1 MKPSVIYSY
10 IVDVL
15 RNCRTGGMGWAA
27 SCDAARNLNPHAF
40 ACVLAECKAAVEERR
55 DIADFRGVCEDI
67 LEKMLRMKL
76 HLSEADANGMN
87 PLFKK
92 EMVEVG
98 LMFKFD
104 QCHPAD
110 GITPALDLTGEVYD
124 SLKQS
129 DDHDALG
136 EVPLKRD
143 TAKEKI
149 AYLDALEEAA
159 LKQNRI

>member
-1 MKPSVIYSY
+1 MKPAVIYSF

-55 DIADFRGVCEDI
+55 DIADFRGVCEGT
-67 LEKMLRMKL
+67 LEKVLRLRL

-87 PLFKK
+87 PLYKRR
-92 EMVEVG
+92 MVKLG
-98 LMFKFD
+98 LMFEFD

-110 GITPALDLTGEVYD
+110 GITQEED
-124 SLKQS
+124 
-129 DDHDALG
+129 LG
-136 EVPLKRD
+136 EVPLKQS
-143 TAKEKI
+143 KW
-149 AYLDALEEAA
+149 DASVQKRES
-159 LKQNRI
+159 NRI